1 MADSTRIQMGV
12 RGVSVVTVSLDDTLT
27 ISGKAADAKA
37 VGDALAEKVDADSI
51 MESVTITVD
60 GQASDNQGV
69 IILSGEDIP
78 VDDSAN
84 AQTVKAAIEA
94 VDGKT
99 AADITYG
106 LNVSIKDK
114 IDEVA
119 ASAAALDEKTAAD
132 IVYADTTTIKTKVDG
147 IESTL
152 GTVQTAAASA
162 VKVTAQSLTDGE
174 KVQARSNI
182 GAVSAAEAVMVDAQT
197 LTTSQ
202 QSQARTNIAALGS
215 ADVADVVR
223 TSEQTLTDAQK
234 SQVRAN
240 IGVVPDSPVSETV
253 ALYYGLTG
261 TFTKCGKVCSLA
273 ISGQTSTA
281 VSQWEQIGAIPDT
294 YKPYADATAASLV
307 SPGNYILIHP
317 TGVVQTG
324 YNISANDYVIANL
337 TYITA

>member
-78 VDDSAN
+78 VDDSDN

-114 IDEVA
+114 IDDVVSDVETVG
-119 ASAAALDEKTAAD
+119 SKTASD
-132 IVYADTTTIKTKVDG
+132 IIYADTTTIKSKIDG
-147 IESTL
+147 IETVL
-152 GTVQTAAASA
+152 GTVQTDTASA
-162 VKVTAQSLTDGE
+162 VKVTAQTLTETE
-174 KVQARSNI
+174 KLQARANI
-182 GAVSAAEAVMVDAQT
+182 GAVSSAEAVLVDAQT

-223 TSEQTLTDAQK
+223 TSEQTLTDVQK
-234 SQVRAN
+234 SQARAN
-240 IGVVPDSPVSETV
+240 IGIIPDSPVSETV
-253 ALYYGLTG
+253 SLYYGLTG
-261 TFTKCGKVCSLA
+261 TFTKCGKVCTLA
-273 ISGQTSTA
+273 ISGQTSTS
-281 VSQWEQIGAIPDT
+281 VSQWDQIGAIPDT
-294 YKPYADATAASLV
+294 YKPYSDATAASLV